1 MLEDG
6 TVLDVIRLFVG
17 ITILFYASYTDI
29 KTRRASNM
37 LWVIMGSIG
46 VILLVIQYFTI
57 GFEYPYYLYLLFIP
71 IMIGLTFALFQL
83 RLIFGGADAKALMAL
98 AILVPLKPEILQFP
112 LFEGSAVSMPGSW
125 IIFSNSI
132 LLFILIPLSLLIFNL
147 LKRNIKFP

>member
-6 TVLDVIRLFVG
+6 AVLDVIRLFVG
-17 ITILFYASYTDI
+17 IAILFYASYTDI

-46 VILLVIQYFTI
+46 AILLVIQYFTI
-57 GFEYPYYLYLLFIP
+57 GFENPYYLLFIP
-71 IMIGLTFALFQL
+71 IMIGLMFALFQL

-112 LFEGSAVSMPGSW
+112 LFE
-125 IIFSNSI
+125 
-132 LLFILIPLSLLIFNL
+132 
-147 LKRNIKFP
+147 